1 LECWKKHR
9 RTESKGGGGVVDGM
23 LTETYKYYLIKL
35 NIMATIQ
42 YVGLNELTSSEK
54 QLVKN
59 LTEEYAD
66 KIDRSLP
73 NMDQFIVHIKTQKA
87 TGGKRKFSI
96 KSRASVGNKVF
107 ETKAFD
113 WDLARTLHKVF
124 KDMENHIKHVLRNDT
139 SYKKP
144 YA

>member
-1 LECWKKHR
+1 
-9 RTESKGGGGVVDGM
+9 
-23 LTETYKYYLIKL
+23 
-35 NIMATIQ
+35 MATIQ
-42 YVGLNELTSSEK
+42 YAGLSELSGSEK
-54 QLVKN
+54 QEVKN
-59 LTEEYAD
+59 LTQEYGD

-73 NMDQFIVHIKTQKA
+73 NMDHLTVHIKTQKA

-96 KSRASVGNKVF
+96 KVRASVGNKVF

-124 KDMENHIKHVLRNDT
+124 KDMENHIHHVLRNDT